1 MLPLISSAYFHDF
14 LESLGNGVLLCNV
27 KGEVYAA
34 NRAASEILGLPGPA
48 ACIGRVPGELFE
60 NLSNLPDFLQFF
72 DSMAAAGLPG
82 RSFRATLSRD
92 GQEAL
97 HLALSISRLIDSG
110 KLFGLMIAITDISDV
125 VSLHEREKRMLRKYA
140 ELSLEKHDSLRHFAD
155 AVAHQ
160 LRNPLMAIGGFA
172 GIMLRKRSGDDPD
185 LPRLTAIVESAGR
198 LEEIVDAVAGY
209 NALSLGG
216 LAQTPVASALAQAV
230 FSLSQKRPDL
240 TQAAD
245 IREDVAAADL
255 PLDQSLF
262 ATALEEILQNAL
274 EANPTGAIH
283 VTGRPLEDRYLLSVA
298 DDGPGVDQAIMP
310 FVFDFFF
317 TTKARGVGMGLPRA
331 QKIAREH
338 EGALTL
344 ASTPN
349 HGTTATFTL
358 PLLPVRPAPLT

>member
-1 MLPLISSAYFHDF
+1 MLPLISSAYFHNF

-34 NRAASEILGLPGPA
+34 NRAAAEILGLPGPS
-48 ACIGRVPGELFE
+48 ACIGRIHGELFQ
-60 NLSNLPDFLQFF
+60 NLSNLPDFLNLF
-72 DSMAAAGLPG
+72 DAMAAADLSS
-82 RSFRATLSRD
+82 RSFRATLFQ
-92 GQEAL
+92 GGAAKL

-110 KLFGLMIAITDISDV
+110 KLFGLMISITDISDV
-125 VSLHEREKRMLRKYA
+125 MHLHEREKHMLRQYA
-140 ELSLEKHDSLRHFAD
+140 ELSREKHDSLRHFAD

-172 GIMLRKRSGDDPD
+172 GIMLRKRAEGDPD
-185 LPRLTAIVESAGR
+185 LPRLTAIVDSAGR

-209 NALSLGG
+209 NALALGD
-216 LAQTPVASALAQAV
+216 LVQTPVSRVLAQAV
-230 FSLSQKRPDL
+230 FALSHKHSDL

-245 IREDVAAADL
+245 IREDVVDVEL
-255 PLDQSLF
+255 PLDQGLF

-274 EANPTGAIH
+274 ETQSPGEIR
-283 VTGRPLEDRYLLSVA
+283 VTGRIEKDRYLLSVA
-298 DDGPGVDQAIMP
+298 DNGPGIAASILP

-338 EGALTL
+338 DGALIL
-344 ASTPN
+344 SSPQG
-349 HGTTATFTL
+349 HGTTATFSL
-358 PLLPVRPAPLT
+358 PLEPVRLDA